1 MINFRNFFLEHV
13 NVICGIYLFILGII
27 YLAVSNELAGFTFL
41 VFFGFVSTFFLKPSD
56 FDFSW
61 TFRR

>member
-1 MINFRNFFLEHV
+1 MINFRAFFLKNV
-13 NVICGIYLFILGII
+13 NIICGIYLFILGII

-41 VFFGFVSTFFLKPSD
+41 VLFGFISMFFLKPSD